1 MKRNTNELIE
11 EISDFLVVY
20 LKSGKVSLNSFIR
33 KAHLNI
39 RELEQFINIHFL
51 LKDEVKGFVRELPRL
66 VRRFKTSTAVFNET
80 YHGQVRGQIH
90 WQNTVK
96 ERLKSGY
103 RDRTIFSCNEQSRN
117 YNIKENLVLK
127 SFVQLIDQ
135 LLNHKIESERFM
147 KYAWFAE
154 WRDLRPFVEDV
165 LHKNIYMQRVSLD
178 KVRITDRM
186 LQETAKHRNPL
197 YSEAAR
203 LFILYR
209 RLHAKKL
216 NEEEIQKLL
225 QQTFVTPDEPS
236 VLFELYW
243 AVQLIKQNG
252 KNAKLELLDGRKNLF
267 ASWSDDRYRYELYHD
282 SAGSRNLL
290 FHVGIEEAR
299 EVYHPFIDRKI
310 ASMTQAAMVSA
321 HAFGSSFD
329 KGSLWN
335 GRPDLLV
342 EVYNKDS
349 GKLVKVVIGE
359 VKHTSNMEYAKVGLR
374 ELVDYMRFIKGSSGQ
389 YLTESKE
396 IEIKGMLFLD
406 NVYVKQ
412 SEFGDIRIVNH
423 LNNSVTVN

>member
-1 MKRNTNELIE
+1 MNRNTDELIE

-20 LKSGKVSLNSFIR
+20 LKSGKVNLNSFIR

-39 RELEQFINIHFL
+39 RELEQLINIHFL

-66 VRRFKTSTAVFNET
+66 VRRFKTSTTVFNET

-127 SFVQLIDQ
+127 SFVHLLDQ
-135 LLNHKIESERFM
+135 LLNRKIESAKFM
-147 KYAWFAE
+147 KYAWFSE
-154 WRDLRPFVEDV
+154 WQELKQYVEEV

-178 KVRITDRM
+178 GVRITDRM
-186 LQETAKHRNPL
+186 LLETAKHRNPL
-197 YSEAAR
+197 YSEAAK
-203 LFILYR
+203 LYILYR

-225 QQTFVTPDEPS
+225 QQTFVTPDESS

-252 KNAKLELLDGRKNLF
+252 NNVKLELLDGRKNLF
-267 ASWSDDRYRYELYHD
+267 ASWSDVQYKYELYHD
-282 SAGSRNLL
+282 STGSKNLL
-290 FHVGIEEAR
+290 FHIGVEEAS
-299 EVYHPFIDRKI
+299 EIFHPFIERKV
-310 ASMTQAAMVSA
+310 ASMAKASAVST

-329 KGSLWN
+329 QGSLWN

-342 EVYNKDS
+342 EVYKKDTAE
-349 GKLVKVVIGE
+349 LVKVVIGE
-359 VKHTSNMEYAKVGLR
+359 VKHTSKIEYAKIGLR
-374 ELVDYMRFIKGSSGQ
+374 ELVDYMKFIKVSSGH
-389 YLTESKE
+389 YLTDQKN
-396 IEIKGMLFLD
+396 IEIQGMLFLD

-412 SEFGDIRIVNH
+412 TEYEDIRIVNH
-423 LNNSVTVN
+423 LNNSVSVN

>member
-1 MKRNTNELIE
+1 MKRNTDELIE

-39 RELEQFINIHFL
+39 RELEQLINIHFL
-51 LKDEVKGFVRELPRL
+51 LKDEVKEFVRELPRL
-66 VRRFKTSTAVFNET
+66 VRRFKTSTTVFNET

-127 SFVQLIDQ
+127 SFIDLLDQ
-135 LLNHKIESERFM
+135 LLNRKIESERFM

-154 WRDLRPFVEDV
+154 WQTLKPFVEDV
-165 LHKNIYMQRVSLD
+165 LHKNIYMQRVTLERI
-178 KVRITDRM
+178 RITDRM

-197 YSEAAR
+197 YSEAAK
-203 LFILYR
+203 LYILYR
-209 RLHAKKL
+209 RLHTKKL

-252 KNAKLELLDGRKNLF
+252 DNAKLELLDGRKNLF
-267 ASWSDDRYRYELYHD
+267 ANWSDDQYKYELYHD
-282 SAGSRNLL
+282 SAGSNNLL
-290 FHVGIEEAR
+290 FNVGIEEAK
-299 EVYHPFIDRKI
+299 EVYHPYIERKI
-310 ASMTQAAMVSA
+310 ESMTQASQLSA
-321 HAFGSSFD
+321 QAFGSSIGQ
-329 KGSLWN
+329 GSLWS

-342 EVYNKDS
+342 EVYEKNT

-359 VKHTSNMEYAKVGLR
+359 VKHTNNIEYAKVGLR
-374 ELVDYMRFIKGSSGQ
+374 ELVDYMKFIKGSSGQ
-389 YLTESKE
+389 YLTGKKD
-396 IEIKGMLFLD
+396 IEIMGMLFLD
-406 NVYVKQ
+406 NVFVKQ
-412 SEFGDIRIVNH
+412 FDFGDIKIFNH
-423 LNNSVTVN
+423 QINFVSI